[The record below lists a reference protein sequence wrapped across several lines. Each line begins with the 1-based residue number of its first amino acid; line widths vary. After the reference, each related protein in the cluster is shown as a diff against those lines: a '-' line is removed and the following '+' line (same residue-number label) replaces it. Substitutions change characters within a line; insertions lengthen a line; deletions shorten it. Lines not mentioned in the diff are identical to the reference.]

1 MDAGDVFRILV
12 LFAAFSS
19 ICLGSIADAET
30 ADLPVR
36 DMYLRAR
43 QRTRQGSEIR
53 QIESAAR
60 FVWRSLDQEQSSLR
74 HFACAMRK
82 IVPEGRGGRYLEQVA
97 GLFSGINGTSLS
109 ESLIALTRSGL
120 SNAPVIEGA
129 SPQPLSIIHLDKQG
143 AVVSGNPVWNA
154 CIRGT
159 GITSALIKS
168 NQDRSLQR
176 TGHQRT
182 WIPWSC
188 RDYHKGKIDVWQ
200 HPDYPELSLVL
211 DEHGRL
217 MSALPVGYLA
227 VKGGTIASR

>member
-1 MDAGDVFRILV
+1 MLRILF
-12 LFAAFSS
+12 LFAAVSS
-19 ICLGSIADAET
+19 ICLGSIAHADA
-30 ADLPVR
+30 AGVPVR

-43 QRTRQGSEIR
+43 LRTRQGSEIR

-60 FVWRSLDQEQSSLR
+60 FVWRFVDREQSSLQ
-74 HFACAMRK
+74 HFTCAMRK
-82 IVPEGRGGRYLEQVA
+82 IIPDGRGGRYLEQVA
-97 GLFSGINGTSLS
+97 ALLSVTDEASVS
-109 ESLIALTRSGL
+109 ESQVALTRSGFCDIP
-120 SNAPVIEGA
+120 AITGV
-129 SPQPLSIIHLDKQG
+129 SPKPLSIIHLDKQG
-143 AVVSGNPVWNA
+143 AVVSGNPVWDA

-168 NQDRSLQR
+168 NKDRSLQR

-188 RDYHKGKIDVWQ
+188 RDYHKGKIDVWT
-200 HPDYPELSLVL
+200 HPQYPDLSLVL

-227 VKGGTIASR
+227 VKGGSMAASR